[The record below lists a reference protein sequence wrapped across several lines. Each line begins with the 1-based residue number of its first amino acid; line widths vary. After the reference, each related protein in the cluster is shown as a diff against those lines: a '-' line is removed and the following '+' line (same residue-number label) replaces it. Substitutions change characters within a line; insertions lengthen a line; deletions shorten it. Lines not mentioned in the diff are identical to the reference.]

1 MLGTP
6 PAFVLSQDQTLYKMV
21 FRVSDIESPTPKSFY
36 LEFALSFTQEFSLAV
51 LAISILTIDISE
63 QLSDV
68 SIRLLSMVFV
78 HVFVV

>member
-36 LEFALSFTQEFSLAV
+36 LEFALSYSRNHVDFFTTFPGRFE
-51 LAISILTIDISE
+51 ID
-63 QLSDV
+63 QLLFD
-68 SIRLLSMVFV
+68 MVFV